1 MMLQRKL
8 ERAMEWLKNKPENK
22 EDKEDI
28 EESIELEKNDVLA
41 LIISALL
48 VFGPIILF
56 LILIL
61 FIVLR

>member
-1 MMLQRKL
+1 MMLQKKL

-22 EDKEDI
+22 EEI